1 MVHLYMGDY
10 KTIKNKYCSGY
21 KYVSN
26 ITDYLLKHRF
36 GLFNKQKEKLYTIYT
51 KELDAEQ
58 LDALH
63 KNNDVIIIIEEIDKK
78 SKFYKFYKK
87 SIKEV
92 SKTTKQQITV
102 RDIYKDIILLSKIK
116 ESDRISFLYKIFY
129 DGGRYSYSR
138 AAGETI
144 NLVLSGQIQVRDC
157 FRIFLL
163 TIP

>member
-1 MVHLYMGDY
+1 MLRLYLGDY
-10 KTIKNKYCSGY
+10 KTIKNKYCTGY

-58 LDALH
+58 LGALH
-63 KNNDVIIIIEEIDKK
+63 KNNDVIIVIEEIDKK
-78 SKFYKFYKK
+78 SKFYKFYKNN
-87 SIKEV
+87 IKEV
-92 SKTTKQQITV
+92 NKATKQQLTV
-102 RDIYKDIILLSKIK
+102 RDIYKDITLLSKIG
-116 ESDRISFLYKIFY
+116 ETERISFLYKIFY
-129 DGGRYSYSR
+129 YGGRYSR

-144 NLVLSGQIQVRDC
+144 NLVLSGQIQARDS

-163 TIP
+163 TIS

>member
-1 MVHLYMGDY
+1 MLRLYLGDY
-10 KTIKNKYCSGY
+10 KTIKNKYCSGC

-58 LDALH
+58 LDTLH
-63 KNNDVIIIIEEIDKK
+63 KNNDVIIVIEEIDKK
-78 SKFYKFYKK
+78 SKFYKFYKN

-92 SKTTKQQITV
+92 NKTTKQQITV
-102 RDIYKDIILLSKIK
+102 RDIYKDITILSKIR
-116 ESDRISFLYKIFY
+116 ETERISFLYKVFY
-129 DGGRYSYSR
+129 DGGRYSR

-144 NLVLSGQIQVRDC
+144 NLVLSGQIQARDS

-163 TIP
+163 TIS

>member
-1 MVHLYMGDY
+1 MIHLYMGDY

-36 GLFNKQKEKLYTIYT
+36 GLFNKQKEKLYTIYI

-78 SKFYKFYKK
+78 SKFYKFYK
-87 SIKEV
+87 SNIKEV
-92 SKTTKQQITV
+92 NKTTKQQLTV
-102 RDIYKDIILLSKIK
+102 RDIYKDITLLSKIK
-116 ESDRISFLYKIFY
+116 ETDRISFLYKIFY
-129 DGGRYSYSR
+129 DGGRYSR

-144 NLVLSGQIQVRDC
+144 NLVLSGQIQARDS

-163 TIP
+163 TIS

>member
-78 SKFYKFYKK
+78 SKFYKFYKNN
-87 SIKEV
+87 IKEV
-92 SKTTKQQITV
+92 NKTTKQQLTV
-102 RDIYKDIILLSKIK
+102 RDIYKDITLLSKIR
-116 ESDRISFLYKIFY
+116 ETERISFLYKIFY
-129 DGGRYSYSR
+129 GGGRYSR

-144 NLVLSGQIQVRDC
+144 NLVLSGQIQARDS

-163 TIP
+163 TIS

>member
-1 MVHLYMGDY
+1 MIHLYMGDY
-10 KTIKNKYCSGY
+10 KTIKNKYCNGY
-21 KYVSN
+21 KYISN

-63 KNNDVIIIIEEIDKK
+63 KSNDVIIIVEEIDKK
-78 SKFYKFYKK
+78 SRFYKFYKNN
-87 SIKEV
+87 IKEV
-92 SKTTKQQITV
+92 SKTTKQQLTV
-102 RDIYKDIILLSKIK
+102 RDIYKDITLLSKIRAT
-116 ESDRISFLYKIFY
+116 ERISFLYKIFY
-129 DGGRYSYSR
+129 DGGRYSR

-144 NLVLSGQIQVRDC
+144 NLVLSGQIQAGDS

-163 TIP
+163 TIS

>member
-1 MVHLYMGDY
+1 MLRLYLGDY

-58 LDALH
+58 LYALH

-78 SKFYKFYKK
+78 SKFYKFYKNN
-87 SIKEV
+87 IKEV
-92 SKTTKQQITV
+92 SKTTKKQITV

-129 DGGRYSYSR
+129 GGGRYSR